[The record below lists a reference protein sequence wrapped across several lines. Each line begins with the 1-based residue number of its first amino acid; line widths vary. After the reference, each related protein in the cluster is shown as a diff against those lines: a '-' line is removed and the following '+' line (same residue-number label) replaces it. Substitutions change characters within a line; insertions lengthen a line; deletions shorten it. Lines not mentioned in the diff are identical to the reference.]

1 MVFSKKRDRLSFQ
14 VKELGAINLTVSV
27 ALALVGTI
35 WAIYFE
41 SLVHNP
47 SQVGFINTLFGV
59 AGIISFI
66 VFIPLIE
73 KSSKTKLLAFAIG
86 IYLVSYMLFY
96 FIDNLYF
103 AIILGLIIYVSA
115 SLRVNVSGI
124 ILRDKSRDGQVPKN
138 TGFMYVLLNISW
150 LLGPLLAGFLS
161 QRFGIKFIFIIS
173 GLLMFL
179 AFSLLKEFGL
189 KDNRKTK
196 KVENNLFH
204 LIKGFFSKK
213 KFVLSYIVSGGVN
226 FWWAFIYIYVPIY
239 IIESGKSDLIVGYFL
254 SGIIAPLVL
263 LEYLFGKATGKV
275 GFKKMFFRGY
285 LIVLVVSL
293 LCFFIND
300 IYAILILLVLGSV
313 GIAMLEPTTESH
325 FFSIASKD
333 ERDKYYGVYNT
344 SIDLNYVISLFL
356 VAMLL
361 RFVEFKYS
369 FILIGVFMGIFA
381 LVSLMTK
388 DKIRKK
394 HSKS

>member
-14 VKELGAINLTVSV
+14 VKELGAINLTVSL

-41 SLVHNP
+41 SLLHNP

-226 FWWAFIYIYVPIY
+226 FWWAFIYIYIPIY

-263 LEYLFGKATGKV
+263 LEYLFGNTTGKV

-285 LIVLVVSL
+285 LIVLAVSF

-300 IYAILILLVLGSV
+300 VYAILILLVLGSV

-344 SIDLNYVISLFL
+344 AIDLNYVISLFL

-369 FILIGVFMGIFA
+369 FILMGIFMGIFA
-381 LVSLMTK
+381 LVSLMTN

-394 HSKS
+394 RVN